1 MITMIEYIFLILFFI
16 IVVVELYGESKD
28 NTKIFYASKPLAM
41 PFLILFYIF
50 GVING
55 VGFERIDW
63 LIVVALIGGMAGD
76 ILLML
81 KNQEKWFLFG
91 MIGFLVNQIFYI
103 ISFFV
108 GVGDISTFN
117 AWTFFLFSPVVLII
131 GFTVPRFIKKTED
144 LKIPVLVYMG
154 AILLMHVATVVRL
167 GVNQDISIIFIYIGS
182 ILFIFSDSILAM
194 IKWEGE
200 FIHGR
205 LINLTTYF
213 LAQFFITLGALLII
227 LP

>member
-1 MITMIEYIFLILFFI
+1 MIEYIFLILFFI
-16 IVVVELYGESKD
+16 VVIVELYGESKD

-41 PFLILFYIF
+41 PLLILFYIF

-55 VGFERIDW
+55 VGAERIDW
-63 LIVVALIGGMAGD
+63 LIVVALIGGMTGD
-76 ILLML
+76 IFLML
-81 KNQEKWFLFG
+81 RNQEKWFLFG

-103 ISFFV
+103 ISFFI
-108 GVGDISTFN
+108 GVGDPTSFN
-117 AWTFFLFSPVVLII
+117 AWGLFLFGPVVFII
-131 GFTVPRFIKKTED
+131 AFTVPRFIKKTED

-154 AILLMHVATVVRL
+154 AILLMHTAAVVRL
-167 GVNQDISIIFIYIGS
+167 AVIQEISIIFIYIGS

-200 FIHGR
+200 FKHGR
-205 LINLTTYF
+205 LINLITYF
-213 LAQFFITLGALLII
+213 LAQFYIALGAILII

>member
-1 MITMIEYIFLILFFI
+1 MIEYIFLTLFFI
-16 IVVVELYGESKD
+16 IVGVELYGESKD

-41 PFLILFYIF
+41 PLLILFYIF

-55 VGFERIDW
+55 VGVERIDW
-63 LIVVALIGGMAGD
+63 LIVIALIGGMAGD

-103 ISFFV
+103 ISFFL

-117 AWTFFLFSPVVLII
+117 SWALFLFGPVVLTI

-154 AILLMHVATVVRL
+154 AILLMHVSTVVRL

-200 FIHGR
+200 FKNGR
-205 LINLTTYF
+205 LINLSTYF
-213 LAQFFITLGALLII
+213 LAQFFITLGVLI
-227 LP
+227 LA

>member
-1 MITMIEYIFLILFFI
+1 MIEYIFLIMFFI
-16 IVVVELYGESKD
+16 IVIVELYGESKD
-28 NTKIFYASKPLAM
+28 NPKIFYVSKPLAM
-41 PFLILFYIF
+41 PLLILFYIF

-55 VGFERIDW
+55 VGVDRIDW
-63 LIVVALIGGMAGD
+63 LIVIALIGGMAGD

-103 ISFFV
+103 ISFFL
-108 GVGDISTFN
+108 GVGDLSSFN
-117 AWTFFLFSPVVLII
+117 TWTFFLFSPVVLII
-131 GFTVPRFIKKTED
+131 AFTVPRFIKKTED
-144 LKIPVLVYMG
+144 MKIPVLVYMG
-154 AILLMHVATVVRL
+154 VILLMHVSTVVRL

-194 IKWEGE
+194 IKWEGD
-200 FIHGR
+200 FKNGR

-213 LAQFFITLGALLII
+213 LAQFFITLGALLIA

>member
-1 MITMIEYIFLILFFI
+1 MIEYIFLILFFI
-16 IVVVELYGESKD
+16 IVGVELYGESKD
-28 NTKIFYASKPLAM
+28 NTMIFYASKPLAM
-41 PFLILFYIF
+41 PLLILFYIF

-55 VGFERIDW
+55 VGVNRIDW
-63 LIVVALIGGMAGD
+63 LIVIALIGGMAGD

-103 ISFFV
+103 ISFFL

-117 AWTFFLFSPVVLII
+117 TWAFFLFSPGVLII
-131 GFTVPRFIKKTED
+131 SFTVPRFIKKTED
-144 LKIPVLVYMG
+144 LKIPVLVYIG
-154 AILLMHVATVVRL
+154 AILLMHIAAIVRL
-167 GVNQDISIIFIYIGS
+167 GVNQDISIIFIYLGS
-182 ILFIFSDSILAM
+182 ILFIFSDAILAM

-200 FIHGR
+200 FKNGR
-205 LINLTTYF
+205 LINLSTYF
-213 LAQFFITLGALLII
+213 LAQFFIALGALLIV